1 MPLSPICPRVDW
13 RSLSSAHALC
23 LCHTLGTNQINQ
35 TTKMYRYRMDCHTPW
50 ARFGAMQAGWGPSA
64 GPSRRGAEPS
74 FPGRQSRLSR
84 NQRSQ
89 THGHKG
95 RPGPARPGPARTEGQ
110 SALSQA
116 GRPGPVRT
124 EGQSPLSQADQDQHI
139 VGIIEA
145 QQVELSVV
153 APSYVE
159 SNTDGRDNDWAGR
172 CTS

>member
-1 MPLSPICPRVDW
+1 VPLPYTGNQSNKSNNKDVQVQNGLSHPLGPFWGNAGGMGAFGGPFSPRG
-13 RSLSSAHALC
+13 R
-23 LCHTLGTNQINQ
+23 
-35 TTKMYRYRMDCHTPW
+35 
-50 ARFGAMQAGWGPSA
+50 AGFLAIS
-64 GPSRRGAEPS
+64 
-74 FPGRQSRLSR
+74 
-84 NQRSQ
+84 
-89 THGHKG
+89 GHKPMGIGKG

-159 SNTDGRDNDWAGR
+159 SNTDGRDNNWVGR